1 MQDNELYIII
11 IVVLVSSVVTT
22 AITTMIYQILKSK
35 RSNRAPPPRPM
46 TSSPPWEL
54 IDVSR
59 RSWTP
64 PPHGD
69 YARTVSP
76 VSCLGDQEAVY
87 PDPKIKEEAFVGKV
101 GLQAFLRED
110 HDIDWRRIY
119 ECIELDKVLRAE
131 AIREEKGGTGD
142 LEFEARVDRVN
153 GSKRGLS

>member
-22 AITTMIYQILKSK
+22 AITTIIYQIMKSK
-35 RSNRAPPPRPM
+35 RLNRAPPPRPM

-59 RSWTP
+59 RPWIP
-64 PPHGD
+64 PPHED

-76 VSCLGDQEAVY
+76 VSCLGDQEAVQS
-87 PDPKIKEEAFVGKV
+87 DPKIKEEAFVGKV
-101 GLQAFLRED
+101 GLQAFLREE
-110 HDIDWRRIY
+110 HDIDGMRTY
-119 ECIELDKVLRAE
+119 ACIELDKVMRAE
-131 AIREEKGGTGD
+131 AINEERDGTGD
-142 LEFEARVDRVN
+142 LEFEASVDRVN